1 MGDRSGVTFQ
11 LTLRECIAWLFR
23 RRKRYH
29 VEGGSMEPLFVG
41 GEEVLV
47 APYARRRDIRDG
59 DVVVVCHPS
68 RRDFLLIKRVHH
80 VDARRSVVD
89 IRGLNAAASTDSR
102 SFGAVHCK
110 DVLGRVTAVLK

>member
-1 MGDRSGVTFQ
+1 MGNRSGVTFQ

-41 GEEVLV
+41 GEEVLI

-59 DVVVVCHPS
+59 DVVVVRHPS
-68 RRDFLLIKRVHH
+68 RHDFLLIKRVHH
-80 VDARRSVVD
+80 VDAKHHTVD
-89 IRGLNAAASTDSR
+89 VRGLNTEASTDSR
-102 SFGAVHCK
+102 TFGMIHFI
-110 DVLGRVTAVLK
+110 DILGRVTTVLQ